1 MYNNNEFIEIDIINC
16 MSYHFDEIIKIEGFN
31 FDVLIDEKWYENI
44 LVYHIS

>member
-31 FDVLIDEKWYENI
+31 FDVLIDEK
-44 LVYHIS
+44 